1 MKIPTIVPSRDP
13 EVFADHIVAA
23 RSLCSLAEGTA
34 DEAACWRYY
43 AAVVGLAWIA
53 TGHDALR
60 PGALDTCSFN
70 QLDAFRRRAA
80 AYGTAAAR
88 R

>member
-34 DEAACWRYY
+34 DAAACWRYY
-43 AAVVGLAWIA
+43 EAIVGLAWIA
-53 TGHDALR
+53 SGHDEKR
-60 PGALDTCSFN
+60 PGALAT
-70 QLDAFRRRAA
+70 
-80 AYGTAAAR
+80 
-88 R
+88 